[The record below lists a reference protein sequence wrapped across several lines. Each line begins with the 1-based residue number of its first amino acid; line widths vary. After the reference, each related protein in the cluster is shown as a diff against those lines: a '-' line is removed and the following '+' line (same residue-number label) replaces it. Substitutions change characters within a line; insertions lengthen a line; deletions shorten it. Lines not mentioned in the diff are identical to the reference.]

1 MIAARTVATIK
12 RAALALC
19 FLPLLAAAPTPSAPV
34 KLWRLDCGRIWV
46 GDLDSFSDTRA
57 YVGQSRELVASC
69 YLIKHGETYMLWDT
83 GFPRAQLGKPLP
95 HTADGSTLIVS
106 LLDQLKQIGVTLEQI
121 SIIGISHYH
130 GDHTG
135 QAADFP
141 AAKLM
146 IGKGDV
152 DAMKEN
158 PARATAL
165 KHWMSEGGALDP
177 VSGDK
182 DVFGDGSVV
191 MLDLP
196 GHTPGHHGLMVHLA
210 HKGWVILS
218 GDAAHLR
225 ENYENDGVPPFNV
238 DRART
243 LASLD
248 RMHKLARN
256 LKATVVIQ
264 HEPGDV
270 AKLPAFPTA
279 AE

>member
-1 MIAARTVATIK
+1 MK
-12 RAALALC
+12 RAAVVAA
-19 FLPLLAAAPTPSAPV
+19 FLPLLAAAPAPSAPI
-34 KLWRLDCGRIWV
+34 KLWRLDCGAIWIK
-46 GDLDSFSDTRA
+46 DLDSFSDTRA

-83 GFPRAQLGKPLP
+83 GFSRTELGKPLD
-95 HTADGSTLIVS
+95 HNAEGGATLHVS
-106 LLDQLKQIGVTLEQI
+106 LLDQLKQLGIKPEQI
-121 SIIGISHYH
+121 SLIGISHYH

-135 QAADFP
+135 QAGDFP

-152 DAMKEN
+152 DAMKET

-165 KHWMSEGGALDP
+165 KHWMSEGGALEP
-177 VSGDK
+177 ITGDK

-196 GHTPGHHGLMVHLA
+196 GHTPGHHGLMVHLE

-238 DRART
+238 DRAKT

-248 RMHKLARN
+248 RFHKLAAN
-256 LKATVVIQ
+256 LKATVVVQ
-264 HEPGDV
+264 HEPRDV
-270 AKLPAFPTA
+270 AKLPAFPQA